1 MTQERKR
8 KPNIIDFVILLA
20 VLAVLAAIG
29 YRVILYPGERDTVRI
44 RYVLEVE
51 QIQTEFC
58 SKVTAEDLVYPFQ
71 GTDTIGIV
79 TATSTAPA
87 HFKGADKEGNPVYTE
102 MEGYNML
109 YITVEADAV
118 QSDAGFE
125 INGQIIRAGEVRAV
139 QFPQLYCEA
148 ECIRVDVLE

>member
-20 VLAVLAAIG
+20 ILTVLSAVG
-29 YRVILYPGERDTVRI
+29 YRIFMHPGSQDAVRI
-44 RYVLEVE
+44 RYVLEVP

-58 SKVTAEDLVYPFQ
+58 SKVAAQDTVYVFQ
-71 GTDTIGIV
+71 GVADIGVV
-79 TATSTAPA
+79 TAASTAPA
-87 HFKGADKEGNPVYTE
+87 HFKGTDREGNPVYTE
-102 MEGYNML
+102 MEGYSIL
-109 YITVEADAV
+109 YVTVEAEAV

-125 INGQIIRAGEVRAV
+125 INGHIIRVGEMQAV

-148 ECIRVDVLE
+148 ECISVEVLE

>member
-1 MTQERKR
+1 MTQGRKR
-8 KPNIIDFVILLA
+8 KPNIIDFVIFLA
-20 VLAVLAAIG
+20 ILAVLAAAL
-29 YRVILYPGERDTVRI
+29 YRIILHPGDRDAVRI
-44 RYVLEVE
+44 RYVLEVP

-58 SKVTAEDLVYPFQ
+58 SKVTAQDYVYPCQ
-71 GTDTIGIV
+71 GSDDIGVV

-87 HFKGADKEGNPVYTE
+87 HFKGADKDGNPVYTE
-102 MEGYNML
+102 MEGFSTL

-125 INGQIIRAGEVRAV
+125 INGQVIRAGEVRAV

>member
-1 MTQERKR
+1 MTQGRKR
-8 KPNIIDFVILLA
+8 KPNIIDFVIFLA
-20 VLAVLAAIG
+20 ILAVLAAVG
-29 YRVILYPGERDTVRI
+29 YRIILHPGDRDAVRI
-44 RYVLEVE
+44 RYVLEVP

-58 SKVTAEDLVYPFQ
+58 SKVTAQDYVYPFQ
-71 GTDTIGIV
+71 GSDDIGVV

-87 HFKGADKEGNPVYTE
+87 HFKGADKDGNPVYTE
-102 MEGYNML
+102 MEGFSTL

-125 INGQIIRAGEVRAV
+125 INGQAIRAGEVRAV

>member
-1 MTQERKR
+1 MTQGRKR
-8 KPNIIDFVILLA
+8 KPNIIDFVIFLA
-20 VLAVLAAIG
+20 ILAVLAAAL
-29 YRVILYPGERDTVRI
+29 YRIILHPGDRDAVRI
-44 RYVLEVE
+44 RYVLEVP

-58 SKVTAEDLVYPFQ
+58 SKVTAQDYVYPFQ
-71 GTDTIGIV
+71 GSDDIGVV

-87 HFKGADKEGNPVYTE
+87 HFKGADKDGNPVYTE
-102 MEGYNML
+102 MEGFSTL

-118 QSDAGFE
+118 QSYAGFE
-125 INGQIIRAGEVRAV
+125 INGQVIRAGEVRAV

>member
-20 VLAVLAAIG
+20 ILAVLAAVL
-29 YRVILYPGERDTVRI
+29 YRVILHPGHQEAVRI
-44 RYVLEVE
+44 RYVLEVP

-58 SKVTAEDLVYPFQ
+58 SKVAARDFGYPFQ
-71 GTDTIGIV
+71 GVDDIGIV

-102 MEGYNML
+102 MEGFSTL
-109 YITVEADAV
+109 YITIEADAV
-118 QSDAGFE
+118 QSDTGFE
-125 INGQIIRAGEVRAV
+125 INGQMIRAGEVRAV

-148 ECIRVDVLE
+148 ECIRVDVVE

>member
-1 MTQERKR
+1 MTQGRKR
-8 KPNIIDFVILLA
+8 KPNIIDFVIFLA
-20 VLAVLAAIG
+20 ILAVLAAAL
-29 YRVILYPGERDTVRI
+29 YRIILHPGDRDAVRI
-44 RYVLEVE
+44 RYVLEVP

-58 SKVTAEDLVYPFQ
+58 SKVTAQDYVYPFQ
-71 GTDTIGIV
+71 GSDDIGVV

-87 HFKGADKEGNPVYTE
+87 HFKGADKDGNPVYTE
-102 MEGYNML
+102 MEGFSTL

-118 QSDAGFE
+118 QSAAGFE
-125 INGQIIRAGEVRAV
+125 INGQVIRAGEVRAV